1 MSSRAPSVLF
11 AFSLVASMLVASE
24 ANAQIVQPGNGE
36 GIDTHLFRP
45 AFDSRGLVSVNGAD
59 VLPANRISLGL
70 TLDYGRN
77 LLRLPDR
84 PLVRD
89 SFTGTFHFDYGI
101 ADRAVVGASLP
112 ALLLS
117 GEGVDQQSFG
127 WFALH
132 GKVKLVKGVAAS
144 LQVGVPISDAAR
156 NGGADPSP
164 WYWPA
169 AIFEKRFGDNDEVR
183 LAANIGYRGHAAS
196 GTTLALRD
204 GRVSDASRLTYGAGA
219 SLRILEPLDLVV
231 ETYGTY
237 LLGGATDDALRP
249 SNEALGGIKLFVER
263 SSHLVI
269 AAGPRYTRGFE
280 AADLR
285 GVIGFVF
292 EPPAYDRDGDG
303 VDDPEDRCPDVPG
316 PKSND
321 GCPLDSDGDG
331 IPDVE
336 DACPY
341 VKGPRTNDPKT
352 NGCPPIKDAVPPP
365 PEDFDQDGIP
375 NVEDRCPKD
384 KGDPHPEDL
393 SRHGC
398 PDVLVG
404 PGGITVFEKILFE
417 TASAKILP
425 QSLLIVDK
433 VAKAIK
439 DHPEITLIEVAGH
452 ADERGGEK
460 YNLELTQARVDS
472 VMRALIERSVE
483 ASRLRSKG
491 YGFYCPLEEGHDEAA
506 WSKNRRV
513 EFVVL
518 QKADGP
524 TDAPIGCDNARAHGV
539 VPAPVP

>member
-1 MSSRAPSVLF
+1 MVLRASFVLF
-11 AFSLVASMLVASE
+11 AVASLLVASE
-24 ANAQIVQPGNGE
+24 ARAQVVPPGNGD

-59 VLPANRISLGL
+59 VLPANRVSLGL

-77 LLRLPDR
+77 LLRLPER

-89 SFTGTFHFDYGI
+89 SFTGTFLLNYGI

-112 ALLLS
+112 VLLLS
-117 GEGVDQQSFG
+117 GQGVDQQSFG

-132 GKVKLVKGVAAS
+132 GKVKIVRGIAAS
-144 LQVGVPISDAAR
+144 VQVGVPLSDAAR

-169 AIFEKRFGDNDEVR
+169 LVFEKRFGDDDQLR
-183 LAANIGYRGHAAS
+183 LAANVGYRGHAAS

-219 SLRILEPLDLVV
+219 SLRVLEPLDLVV
-231 ETYGTY
+231 ETYGTF
-237 LLGGATDDALRP
+237 LVGGGADDAVRP
-249 SNEALGGIKLFVER
+249 SNEALGGIKLFVEK

-269 AAGPRYTRGFE
+269 AGGPRYTQGFE

-285 GVIGFVF
+285 GVVGFVF
-292 EPPAYDRDGDG
+292 EPPSFDTDGDG
-303 VDDPEDRCPDVPG
+303 VEDPEDRCPNVPG
-316 PKSND
+316 PRSND
-321 GCPLDSDGDG
+321 GCPLDDDEDG
-331 IPDVE
+331 IPNVE

-352 NGCPPIKDAVPPP
+352 NGCPPLKDAVPPP

-398 PDVLVG
+398 PDVWVG

-417 TASAKILP
+417 TASAKILAESMP
-425 QSLLIVDK
+425 IVDK
-433 VAKAIK
+433 VAKAIS
-439 DHPEITLIEVAGH
+439 DHPELVLIEVAGH

-460 YNLELTQARVDS
+460 YNLQLTQARVDS
-472 VMRALIERSVE
+472 VMHALVERNVE

-491 YGFYCPLEEGHDEAA
+491 YGFYCPREDATTHDEAA
-506 WSKNRRV
+506 WTKNRRV
-513 EFVVL
+513 EFVIIK
-518 QKADGP
+518 KADGSIN
-524 TDAPIGCDNARAHGV
+524 DQVGCENAKAHGV
-539 VPAPVP
+539 VPAPVR